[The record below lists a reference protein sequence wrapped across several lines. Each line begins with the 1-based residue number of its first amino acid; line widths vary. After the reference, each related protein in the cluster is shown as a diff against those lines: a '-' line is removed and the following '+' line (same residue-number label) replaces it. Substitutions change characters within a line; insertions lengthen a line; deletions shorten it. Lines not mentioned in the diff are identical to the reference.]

1 MKKFLIPLTTLFVAL
16 CVNSVH
22 AYTDYSK
29 RYEDRGDRYPARSS
43 RYADIPDPAKEL
55 KETVLDLEKFIKG
68 KDAAHPGML
77 RAFLEKE
84 IFPHFDFDAMS
95 EWITGPYARYMST
108 EDKIKFQA
116 KLQETFLGS
125 LVRHLGGF
133 DPANT
138 KLDYAN
144 TIFRKRGEE
153 AIVRVNVIK
162 SGQRPDRLEFGM
174 RQNDGDWKIVDVKA
188 NGTSAVLYYRR
199 HFIAE
204 LRDYDDRGYD
214 DRGYDDSRREY
225 MR

>member
-1 MKKFLIPLTTLFVAL
+1 MKKYLVPLTTLFIVL
-16 CVNSVH
+16 CINTSH
-22 AYTDYSK
+22 AYTGYSK
-29 RYEDRGDRYPARSS
+29 RYDDRGDRYPAKSS

-55 KETVLDLEKFIKG
+55 KQAVDDLEKFIKG

-77 RAFLEKE
+77 RAYLEKE

-108 EDKIKFQA
+108 QDKIEFQA
-116 KLQETFLGS
+116 RLQETFLGA
-125 LVRHLGGF
+125 LVKHMGGF

-138 KLDYAN
+138 KLRYDD
-144 TIFRKRGEE
+144 TIFRSRGDE
-153 AIVRVNVIK
+153 AVVRVRVVRPD
-162 SGQRPDRLEFGM
+162 QRPARLEFGM
-174 RQNDGDWKIVDVKA
+174 RRNDNRWKIVDVKA

-204 LRDYDDRGYD
+204 LRGYNDRD
-214 DRGYDDSRREY
+214 FEDRRRDY

>member
-1 MKKFLIPLTTLFVAL
+1 MKKFLIPLTTLFVFL
-16 CVNSVH
+16 CMSTAY

-29 RYEDRGDRYPARSS
+29 RYDDRGDRYPARSS

-55 KETVLDLEKFIKG
+55 KETVTDLEKFIRG

-77 RAFLEKE
+77 KAYLEKE

-116 KLQETFLGS
+116 KLQETFLTA

-133 DPANT
+133 DPENT

-144 TIFRKRGEE
+144 TIFRSRGEE
-153 AIVRVNVIK
+153 AIVRVNVLRPD
-162 SGQRPDRLEFGM
+162 QRPARLEFGM
-174 RQNDGDWKIVDVKA
+174 RRNGDDWKIVDVKA

-204 LRDYDDRGYD
+204 LRGYNDRD
-214 DRGYDDSRREY
+214 FEDRRREY

>member
-29 RYEDRGDRYPARSS
+29 RYEDRGDRYPTRSS

-77 RAFLEKE
+77 RAYLEKE

>member
-1 MKKFLIPLTTLFVAL
+1 MKKFLIPLTTLFVVLFMSTAY
-16 CVNSVH
+16 

-29 RYEDRGDRYPARSS
+29 RYSDRDDRYPARSS

-55 KETVLDLEKFIKG
+55 KETITDLEKFIKG

-77 RAFLEKE
+77 RAYLEKE

-108 EDKIKFQA
+108 EDKVKFQA
-116 KLQETFLGS
+116 KLQETFLTA

-138 KLDYAN
+138 RLDYAN

-153 AIVRVNVIK
+153 AIVRVNVIRPD
-162 SGQRPDRLEFGM
+162 QRPARLEFGM
-174 RQNDGDWKIVDVKA
+174 RRNDGNWKIVDVKA

-199 HFIAE
+199 HFMAE

-214 DRGYDDSRREY
+214 DRRRDY

>member
-29 RYEDRGDRYPARSS
+29 RYEDRGDRYPTRSS

-77 RAFLEKE
+77 RAYLEKE

-174 RQNDGDWKIVDVKA
+174 RQNDGHWKIVDVKA